1 MATTLRHGAYWTEG
15 EVSALLQAIKT
26 NVPMYEITRIHGRT
40 QGAIMN
46 MLRKIVR
53 TYYYRDKLNSK
64 QIQELT
70 GLSEKSVNAVIS
82 EGPKFE
88 KTDYI
93 KRKTPS
99 ISKMEFPITVQR
111 LHHIG
116 DEYRSMRKKEIVD
129 KYVEKFTKDIIEM
142 AWRESSILD
151 VSEPTTDK
159 RRYVVYGK
167 DIDMIPSDR
176 IALSRGDCV
185 TEIVIEMKRRFP
197 DMVIIQDPLN
207 TYILFDWN

>member
-70 GLSEKSVNAVIS
+70 GLSEKPVNAVIS

-99 ISKMEFPITVQR
+99 ISKMEFPIMKER
-111 LHHIG
+111 LHNISA
-116 DEYRSMRKKEIVD
+116 EYLASKKKEIVD
-129 KYVEKFTKDIIEM
+129 NFANTITEN
-142 AWRESSILD
+142 ILSKAYKLQPILG
-151 VSEPTTDK
+151 VSEPAKDK
-159 RRYVVYGK
+159 RQHIVMLKNTRISPTHSNEYYIE
-167 DIDMIPSDR
+167 DIL
-176 IALSRGDCV
+176 A
-185 TEIVIEMKRRFP
+185 EMKRRFP

>member
-26 NVPMYEITRIHGRT
+26 NDSMTVIKNRHGRT
-40 QGAIMN
+40 EGAIMN
-46 MLRKIVR
+46 MIRKIVR

-70 GLSEKSVNAVIS
+70 GLSEKPVNAVIS

-93 KRKTPS
+93 KRVKPS
-99 ISKMEFPITVQR
+99 ISNIMEFPITKER
-111 LHHIG
+111 LHNISA
-116 DEYRSMRKKEIVD
+116 EYLASKKKEIVD
-129 KYVEKFTKDIIEM
+129 NFANTITEN
-142 AWRESSILD
+142 ILSKAYKLQPILG
-151 VSEPTTDK
+151 VFEPAKDK
-159 RRYVVYGK
+159 RQHIVMLKNTRISPTHSNEYYIE
-167 DIDMIPSDR
+167 DIL
-176 IALSRGDCV
+176 A
-185 TEIVIEMKRRFP
+185 EMKRRFP
-197 DMVIIQDPLN
+197 DMVIVQDPLN